1 MPKDSND
8 ILRMLN
14 SLSYVL
20 WENAQNGDLD
30 PETAADSMEL
40 FNWLIQLMIGLKSKE
55 EREVAA
61 V

>member
-55 EREVAA
+55 EREAA